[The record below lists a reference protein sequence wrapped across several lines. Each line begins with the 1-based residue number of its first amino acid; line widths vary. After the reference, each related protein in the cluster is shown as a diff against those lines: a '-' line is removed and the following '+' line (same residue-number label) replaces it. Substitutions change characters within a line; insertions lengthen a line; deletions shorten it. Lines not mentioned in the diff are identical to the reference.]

1 MSHVY
6 LDIGIISV
14 STVAGIALDLYRG
27 RSLLKQAAATPWVIL
42 AAFVLEPILLGAG
55 IGVLV
60 VWRPAGMA
68 YVLMLTTLFVLLYA
82 AGWAGD
88 IARNRLQGA

>member
-1 MSHVY
+1 MSSES

-14 STVAGIALDLYRG
+14 STVAGIAIDLFRA
-27 RSLLKQAAATPWVIL
+27 RRLLKQATAIPWVIL
-42 AAFVLEPILLGAG
+42 AAFVLEPSILGAA

-68 YVLMLTTLFVLLYA
+68 YALMLIILFVLLYA

-88 IARNRLQGA
+88 IARSRLHRD